1 MNAPWPVIVATVLSL
16 VATGCGK
23 DDEVGPKP
31 DELTGF
37 WHATKLEYV
46 SKANPATRVDVI
58 ALGGAATLAIRID
71 HTVEW
76 IITESGSAP
85 DTTTGTWSLDGDL
98 FQVTPTGSPWSW
110 TWDVSLSGGTL
121 ALSGADVEYDFDGD
135 DLLEDADQNVVLVH

>member
-1 MNAPWPVIVATVLSL
+1 MNASRPATVAILL
-16 VATGCGK
+16 ILLATGCGK

-31 DELTGF
+31 DEITGF
-37 WHATKLEYV
+37 WRATKLEYV
-46 SKANPATRVDVI
+46 SKANPATRVDLV
-58 ALGGAATLAIRID
+58 AAGGAATLDIRGD
-71 HTVEW
+71 HTMEF

-98 FQVTPTGSPWSW
+98 FQVSPTGSPWSW

-135 DLLEDADQNVVLVH
+135 DVPEEADQNVVLVR